1 MKKLRNR
8 IRTAFL
14 AGLAVLVPLFFTFFT
29 VAFIVNKVDRVIIPI
44 LFDLLRKLGTPPQY
58 LKHVPGMGLVLT
70 LLFILLVGFFTT
82 NILGKKIFRLG
93 ERVLEHIPF
102 IRGLYT
108 SAKQLVE
115 TVIFT
120 SSATTF
126 KRVVMVEYPRK
137 GVWSIAFVT
146 NQAKGELKT
155 HFPTPSL
162 TLFIPTTPNPTSG
175 LMIVVPEEE
184 VIPLEMS
191 VEEGIKLV
199 VSGGFIQPGN
209 HPPLPH
215 DGETP

>member
-29 VAFIVNKVDRVIIPI
+29 VAFIVRKVDRVIIPV
-44 LFDLLRKLGTPPQY
+44 LFDILRKLGTPPEY
-58 LKHVPGMGLVLT
+58 LRHIPGMGLALT
-70 LLFILLVGFFTT
+70 IIFIFIVGLFTT
-82 NILGKKIFRLG
+82 NILGRKIIGLG
-93 ERVLEHIPF
+93 EAILEHIPF

-120 SSATTF
+120 SSATSF

-146 NQAKGELKT
+146 SEAKGELEN
-155 HFPTPSL
+155 HLPQSL

-175 LMIVVPEEE
+175 LMIVVPKDE

-199 VSGGFIQPGN
+199 VSGGFIQPE
-209 HPPLPH
+209 PH
-215 DGETP
+215 SKEKNGKAP

>member
-8 IRTAFL
+8 IKTAFL

-29 VAFIVNKVDRVIIPI
+29 VAFIVKKVDRVIIPV
-44 LFDLLRKLGTPPQY
+44 LFDLLRKLGTPPEY
-58 LKHVPGMGLVLT
+58 LRHIPGMGLALT
-70 LLFILLVGFFTT
+70 ILFIFLVGLFTT
-82 NILGKKIFRLG
+82 NILGRKIIGLG
-93 ERVLEHIPF
+93 ESILEHIPF

-120 SSATTF
+120 SSTTSF

-146 NQAKGELKT
+146 SQAKGELET
-155 HFPTPSL
+155 HLPDSL

-175 LMIVVPEEE
+175 LMIVVPKDE

-199 VSGGFIQPGN
+199 VSGGFIQPEI
-209 HPPLPH
+209 HSPLPQN
-215 DGETP
+215 GKAP

>member
-1 MKKLRNR
+1 MRKLRNR

-29 VAFIVNKVDRVIIPI
+29 VAFIVRKVDRVIIPV
-44 LFDLLRKLGTPPQY
+44 LFDILRKLGTPPGY
-58 LKHVPGMGLVLT
+58 LRHIPGMGLVLT
-70 LLFILLVGFFTT
+70 IIFIFLVGLFTT
-82 NILGKKIFRLG
+82 NILGRKIIGLG
-93 ERVLEHIPF
+93 EAILEHIPF

-120 SSATTF
+120 SSSTAF

-146 NQAKGELKT
+146 SEAKGELEN
-155 HFPTPSL
+155 HLPQSL

-175 LMIVVPEEE
+175 LMIVVPKDE
-184 VIPLEMS
+184 VIPLQMS

-199 VSGGFIQPGN
+199 VSGGFIQPELHSKEKNGKA
-209 HPPLPH
+209 P
-215 DGETP
+215 